1 MAPYIPWQ
9 QAWES
14 AHYGASGFYRRQQNP
29 ENHFHTSVMDSRA
42 ISQRIFQVALET
54 FLSLGS
60 PSVFTV
66 LDVGAGNNQ
75 LTHDLHAAA
84 VESGRNWTVMSHD
97 LSDGDARNLTPRGG
111 NGVVIAHEFLDDIPC
126 TVAEVDADLNFCSVL
141 VEPETGHEQLG
152 VQVNNNERLWLEK
165 WWPATVIGAR
175 REVGLARDRAWET
188 LLKFFDHGSAIAID
202 YSHTLEQRQSGLF
215 DSGTLVGYSHG
226 RAKRP
231 VPDGSM
237 NITAHVSV
245 DSLIETGAELGL
257 PPAILEQPH
266 KASDFRWLHQ
276 PLA

>member
-1 MAPYIPWQ
+1 
-9 QAWES
+9 
-14 AHYGASGFYRRQQNP
+14 
-29 ENHFHTSVMDSRA
+29 MDSSA
-42 ISQRIFQVALET
+42 TNQRIFDVALRT

-60 PSVFTV
+60 PPEFTV

-75 LTHDLHAAA
+75 LAHDLHSAA
-84 VESGRNWTVMSHD
+84 VESGHRWTVMSHN
-97 LSDGDARNLTPRGG
+97 LAEGDARNLTPRGG

-126 TVAEVDADLNFCSVL
+126 TLAEVDADLNFCSVL

-152 VQVNNNERLWLEK
+152 DQVNDIERAWLET
-165 WWPATVIGAR
+165 WWPVTVIGAR

-188 LLKFFDHGSAIAID
+188 LLRIFDSGSAIAID

-215 DSGTLVGYSHG
+215 DSGTLIGYSHG

-257 PPAILEQPH
+257 PPAILERPH
-266 KASDFRWLHQ
+266 KASDFRWLIQ